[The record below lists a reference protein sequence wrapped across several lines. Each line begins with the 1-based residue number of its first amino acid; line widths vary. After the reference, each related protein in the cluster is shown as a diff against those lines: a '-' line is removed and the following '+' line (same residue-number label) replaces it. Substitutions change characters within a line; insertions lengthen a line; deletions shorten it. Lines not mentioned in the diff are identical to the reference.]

1 MTAFLCRFLLGDIV
15 LEASI
20 MFRMLSSSEVLGAMM
35 SCLVVA
41 SEWLDS
47 QSVNLVLDFTLV
59 SFSSSSFFLCD

>member
-1 MTAFLCRFLLGDIV
+1 MTVFLCRFLLGDIV

-47 QSVNLVLDFTLV
+47 QSVNLVLVFTLV
-59 SFSSSSFFLCD
+59 SFSSSSFFPL